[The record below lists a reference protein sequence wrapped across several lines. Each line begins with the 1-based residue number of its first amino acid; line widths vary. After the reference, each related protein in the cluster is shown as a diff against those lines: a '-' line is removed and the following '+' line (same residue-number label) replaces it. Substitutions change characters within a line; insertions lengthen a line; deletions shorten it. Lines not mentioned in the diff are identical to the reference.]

1 MDSRAIYKK
10 SDKGAE
16 AIAARAPGVAG
27 KLRTLLILV
36 DGKKT
41 VEELTRLAEGLGE
54 SAQLLGQLDAEGLIE
69 LVSAGTPAPGAT
81 PAGASGSG
89 ENLVK
94 LKSLASRQLI
104 ELLGP
109 MSDELCMKI
118 EDARDLP
125 QFIDIIKRAYGVV
138 RQVRGGAAAEKFG
151 QEIEAQM
158 PAG

>member
-69 LVSAGTPAPGAT
+69 MVSAGTPAPAAVGA
-81 PAGASGSG
+81 AVGG
-89 ENLVK
+89 ENLAK
-94 LKSLASRQLI
+94 LKTLASRQLV

-118 EDARDLP
+118 EGVRDLP
-125 QFIDIIKRAYGVV
+125 QFVDIIKRAYGVV
-138 RQVRGGAAAEKFG
+138 REVRGGAAADKFG

-158 PAG
+158 SAG